1 MEFVVYTNTGWN
13 VPPRLGHQL
22 SYALAEKFKV
32 TFISANEIGM
42 PGIKRKQINENFEL
56 LTPTF
61 PSSHRIRYR
70 APILNEVYQL
80 WLFRKLKKKFEG
92 RDVILICTEFGAHLI
107 GNYFDKYIYL
117 ASDDFV
123 NNVDLPKFYTIFSQ
137 TRLIKRSTFS
147 LATAK
152 TLAEDFSKINPKSFE
167 LPLGAPDFRMV
178 DVENLTMN
186 VPDGKIKVV
195 LLGLIDKKKTPLP
208 LINKILA
215 IENVELHL
223 IGPIKDDFLDHLT
236 FKERVV
242 HHGVMTGDPL
252 SMKLME
258 MDVAI
263 VPYYM
268 DDPNTGRTP
277 NKLWQYLATGRASVI
292 TNLPNVKHWE
302 FPPGT
307 VYKANNDDEFL
318 EYIIQAY
325 NDNSDELIK
334 ERIRIAADNSWST
347 RAELLLKYIEQYY

>member
-1 MEFVVYTNTGWN
+1 MEFVVYTNTGWD

-32 TFISANEIGM
+32 TFIPANVIGAPSLKSM
-42 PGIKRKQINENFEL
+42 QINENFEL
-56 LTPTF
+56 LSPSF

-70 APILNEVYQL
+70 TPILNEIYQV
-80 WLFRKLKKKFEG
+80 WLFKKLKKKFDG
-92 RDVILICTEFGAHLI
+92 RDIVLICTEFGAHLI
-107 GNYFDKYIYL
+107 GNYFDKFIYL
-117 ASDDFV
+117 ASDDFI
-123 NNVDLPKFYTIFSQ
+123 NNVNLPKFYTIFSQ
-137 TRLIKRSTFS
+137 TRLIKNSTFS

-152 TLAEDFSKINPKSFE
+152 TLVEDFSKINPKSFE

-195 LLGLIDKKKTPLP
+195 LLGLIDKKKTPLV
-208 LINKILA
+208 LINKILE

-223 IGPIKDDFLDHLT
+223 IGPIKDDFLNYL
-236 FKERVV
+236 KNRERVV

-302 FPPGT
+302 FPKGT
-307 VYKANNDDEFL
+307 VYKANNDDEFV
-318 EYIIQAY
+318 EFIKQAY
-325 NDNSDELIK
+325 EDNSDELIK
-334 ERIRIAADNSWST
+334 ERIAIAANNSWSK
-347 RAELLLKYIEQYY
+347 RAGLLLEYVDKYY